1 VTVVSADAAAETDAV
16 HMRRALAL
24 AERGWGNTAP
34 NPMVGAV
41 VVAGDNTVGEGFH
54 ARFGERHAEIFA
66 LQQAGERARGAT
78 MYVSLEPCN
87 HQGKTPP
94 CTDAIVAAGIANVV
108 AAARDPSAIARGGIE
123 RLRGDGVGVRTGV
136 ERARALELNA
146 AFFNAHASDRPWITL
161 KLALSAEGA
170 VADPTGREQWITG
183 PESRAYVHHLRANA
197 DAIAIGSGTVLV
209 DDPSL
214 TVRDAPAPRVPPR
227 RVVFD
232 RRLKTPLESR
242 LVQSA
247 REIPTII
254 YTLGAETSAAN
265 RRALEE
271 RGVHVETDAHDLRS
285 ALRSLRAAGVRSL
298 FVESG
303 PRLTGALLR
312 ESVVD
317 RIIIFRSSLLLGA
330 DAPRAFA
337 EAPPDF
343 EVSLARMP
351 VVDSRPFGDDQMT
364 IYALRDVP
372 CSPD

>member
-1 VTVVSADAAAETDAV
+1 MAGTDTVY
-16 HMRRALAL
+16 MRRALTL

-34 NPMVGAV
+34 NPLVGAV
-41 VVAGDNTVGEGFH
+41 VVASDVIVGEGFH
-54 ARFGERHAEIFA
+54 ARFGEAHGEINA
-66 LQQAGERARGAT
+66 LREAGNRGRGAT

-87 HQGKTPP
+87 HHGKTPP
-94 CTDAIVAAGIANVV
+94 CTDAIIAAGIAEVV
-108 AAARDPSAIARGGIE
+108 TPVRDPSAIARGGIE
-123 RLRGDGVGVRTGV
+123 RLRGAGIGVRMGV

-146 AFFNAHASDRPWITL
+146 PFFNAQVSDRPWVTL
-161 KLALSAEGA
+161 KLALSADGA
-170 VADPTGREQWITG
+170 IADPSGAERWITG
-183 PESRAYVHHLRANA
+183 PEARAYVHHLRANA
-197 DAIAIGSGTVLV
+197 DAIAVGSGTVLV

-214 TVRDAPAPRVPPR
+214 TVRDAPPPRVPPR

-232 RRLKTPLESR
+232 RRLKTPMSSR

-254 YTLGAETSAAN
+254 YTLGSETSDAN

-271 RGVHVETDAHDLRS
+271 HGVHVDTDARDLRS

-317 RIIIFRSSLLLGA
+317 RVIMFRSELLLGA

-343 EVSLARMP
+343 EASLARMP
-351 VVDSRPFGDDQMT
+351 VVDRRQFGDDQMT